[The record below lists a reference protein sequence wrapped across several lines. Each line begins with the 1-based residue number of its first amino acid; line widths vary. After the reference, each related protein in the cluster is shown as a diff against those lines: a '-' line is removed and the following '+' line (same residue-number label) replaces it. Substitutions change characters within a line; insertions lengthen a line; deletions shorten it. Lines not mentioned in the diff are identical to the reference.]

1 MGIEAFTTNSAEEIP
16 SVNVMK
22 LDKGDFLLDYGKR
35 FDRFYNERGSQD
47 LVIVFEDG
55 EELPGISRDQEF
67 RVK

>member
-1 MGIEAFTTNSAEEIP
+1 
-16 SVNVMK
+16 MK